1 MHPSFHQ
8 NCLYIHTYLPI
19 SKSKAN
25 NIQVSIFITTMYYPF
40 INNRIL
46 LRSTRESRL
55 MLKSQS
61 RSVVLSISYSL
72 VCIRILAAK
81 LHFSMQYVC
90 MYQYNN
96 SWRSLAAAEAAA
108 GHGAYYYVGGRSLC
122 SSSTECT
129 GSTEPQKQQQSTG
142 KPRREQRPLKRP
154 PRLLSRIV

>member
-25 NIQVSIFITTMYYPF
+25 NIQVSICITTMYYPF

-96 SWRSLAAAEAAA
+96 SWRSLAAAA
-108 GHGAYYYVGGRSLC
+108 GHGAAAYYYVGGRSLC

>member
-1 MHPSFHQ
+1 MHPSFRQ
-8 NCLYIHTYLPI
+8 NCLYIPTYI
-19 SKSKAN
+19 KVKSKYYLG
-25 NIQVSIFITTMYYPF
+25 ICITTRYYPF

-72 VCIRILAAK
+72 VCIRIAAK
-81 LHFSMQYVC
+81 LHSSMYVC
-90 MYQYNN
+90 RYQYNN
-96 SWRSLAAAEAAA
+96 SWRSLAAEAAA
-108 GHGAYYYVGGRSLC
+108 GHGAAAYYYVGGRSLC
-122 SSSTECT
+122 SSTECT